1 MAEPVHAC
9 LEQAAFFVMWI
20 ILNNLDMN
28 NLDMERGVPREEH
41 DHQDTF
47 VPFDWWSTEQ
57 VVGGKKKKNK
67 NISFMCIF

>member
-1 MAEPVHAC
+1 
-9 LEQAAFFVMWI
+9 
-20 ILNNLDMN
+20 MN

-57 VVGGKKKKNK
+57 VVGGKKKKK
-67 NISFMCIF
+67 NFIYVYFLGIPHERGK

>member
-1 MAEPVHAC
+1 
-9 LEQAAFFVMWI
+9 
-20 ILNNLDMN
+20 MN

-57 VVGGKKKKNK
+57 VVGGKKKKK
-67 NISFMCIF
+67 KHFIYVYFLGIPHERGK